1 MADSSLVKKLDSIN
15 EYERAPVPEN
25 KTKSFKSFVGMV
37 AGEHIAGTEFVIGP
51 LLWAYGVSASDL
63 FLGLLVG
70 NLLAV
75 FSWAFVCAPIA
86 AKVRTTIFYML
97 ERISG
102 YWVVIGYNLVNG
114 LMGAFVGA
122 SMIAVSATAV
132 GIPFNIPMPGLEDL
146 LPTGPGW
153 IITVLIIGSVI
164 TIVSIF
170 GYDRVSKFANVF
182 APWMPLIFIAGA
194 LAVLP
199 QLGVEKFS
207 DFWTVANEK
216 IWTGVPVAGK
226 IKFTFW
232 HVVFFSWL
240 CNTNQHIGLADT
252 TIYRYA
258 KKWQYGFASAA
269 GMYIGHFMAWIA
281 SGIMCA
287 AALGNT
293 TPGPI
298 AYSSMGIAGVI
309 CVVVAGWTTANPTI
323 YRSGLAF
330 QAILPK
336 AKRWKVTLLVGI
348 IITILACFPG
358 VISKL
363 AQFLAL
369 YALIAAPVGA
379 VIFADVYLFPKFK
392 LATNYAEAIGSNF
405 NWIVLV
411 TWLLTFA
418 VCIFLQMSIGID
430 GLEFFLAVPGWI
442 LCIGFYILLS
452 KLFQKKEAAL

>member
-1 MADSSLVKKLDSIN
+1 MPDSSLIKKLDSIN
-15 EYERAPVPEN
+15 EYERARVPEDR
-25 KTKSFKSFVGMV
+25 TKGFKSFVGMV

-63 FLGLLVG
+63 FLGLLLG

-75 FSWAFVCAPIA
+75 LSWTLICAPIA
-86 AKVRTTIFYML
+86 TKQRMTIFYML

-132 GIPFNIPMPGLEDL
+132 GIPFNIPMPGLDDL
-146 LPTGPGW
+146 LPTGPAW
-153 IITVLIIGSVI
+153 IFTVLCIGAVI

-170 GYDRVSKFANVF
+170 GYDRVSRFANVF
-182 APWMPLIFIAGA
+182 APWMPLIFIGGA
-194 LAVLP
+194 IAVLP
-199 QLGVEKFS
+199 QLGVHKIGN
-207 DFWTVANEK
+207 FWTVATEK

-226 IKFTFW
+226 LKFTFW

-240 CNTNQHIGLADT
+240 CNTNQHLGLADT

-258 KKWQYGFASAA
+258 KKWRYGLASAA

-298 AYSSMGIAGVI
+298 AYSAIGFAGVI

-330 QAILPK
+330 QAIFPS
-336 AKRWKVTLLVGI
+336 AKRWKVTLFVGI
-348 IITILACFPG
+348 IITMLACFPG
-358 VISKL
+358 VINKL
-363 AQFLAL
+363 MEFLAF
-369 YALIAAPVGA
+369 YALVAAPVGA
-379 VIFADVYLFPKFK
+379 VIFADVYLFPK
-392 LATNYAEAIGSNF
+392 LGLRRNYAEWSGTKF
-405 NWIVLV
+405 NWIVLAA
-411 TWLLTFA
+411 WILTFA
-418 VCIFLQMSIGID
+418 LCLILQMNIGFD

-442 LCIGFYILLS
+442 LCIGFYILFS
-452 KLFQKKEAAL
+452 KLFQKKEVVV

>member
-1 MADSSLVKKLDSIN
+1 MSEKSLTKKLDSIN
-15 EYERAPVPEN
+15 EYERSPVPEN
-25 KTKSFKSFVGMV
+25 QTKGFKSFVGMV

-51 LLWAYGVSASDL
+51 LLWAYGVSARDL

-75 FSWAFVCAPIA
+75 LSWAIICAPIA
-86 AKVRTTIFYML
+86 VKVRLTIYYML

-132 GIPFNIPMPGLEDL
+132 GIPFNIPMPGLEDM

-182 APWMPLIFIAGA
+182 APWMPLIFIGGA
-194 LAVLP
+194 IAVLP
-199 QLGVEKFS
+199 DLGVTKIS
-207 DFWTVANEK
+207 DFWSVATEK

-240 CNTNQHIGLADT
+240 CNTNQHLGLADT

-298 AYSSMGIAGVI
+298 AYGAIGMAGVL

-330 QAILPK
+330 QAIVPT

-348 IITILACFPG
+348 IITLLACFPG
-358 VISKL
+358 VINKL

-379 VIFADVYLFPKFK
+379 VIFADVYLFPK
-392 LATNYAEAIGSNF
+392 LNLRANYAEAIGTQF
-405 NWIVLV
+405 NWIVLA
-411 TWLLTFA
+411 TWILTFA
-418 VCIFLQMSIGID
+418 VCIVLQMNIGID

-442 LCIGFYILLS
+442 LCIGFYIALS
-452 KLFQKKEAAL
+452 KIFQKKEVAV